1 VARWCHKVSSQ
12 VLPAGNWHTALL
24 AYVHNG

>member
-1 VARWCHKVSSQ
+1 VAHWRHKVSRQ

-24 AYVHNG
+24 TYLHNG